1 MSSFPK
7 ELCTQFVLRF
17 NEMDT
22 DKQTFGCRQA
32 NQIFVVTVILKV
44 YVLLRP
50 KTQSVNIHLLSGKK
64 YIQNLRRVI
73 SEVLQTKRF
82 VHRHC

>member
-7 ELCTQFVLRF
+7 ELCIPIRSPL

-22 DKQTFGCRQA
+22 EKQT
-32 NQIFVVTVILKV
+32 FVVTVILKV
-44 YVLLRP
+44 YVLLLP
-50 KTQSVNIHLLSGKK
+50 KTQFVNIHLLSGKK
-64 YIQNLRRVI
+64 YIQNLRRVT